1 MTVHQGGADMGER
14 AGSIRLPQVRR
25 LRISHFSLYRNR
37 SENVVDFDK
46 NVFCLSGANG
56 LGKSTFLAILNYALT
71 GAVAPPEVKVLS
83 LSEYSKS
90 ARSYAP
96 DYFTGR
102 VKTDDREI
110 AEVSVEFTIGEY
122 EYEVTRGF
130 FDGDALR
137 SLRVKGPD
145 VDLERAG
152 EFGDPTLG
160 REIMEEYETLS
171 LKHAG
176 LASFD
181 QLIYVQHFLVTFDE
195 RRHLLFWDPEV
206 ARFALFLVFGL
217 DSARA
222 DAAGEWQRKA
232 DRLESQARNA
242 QYQATSARAQIRDL
256 LERSG
261 GSFEL
266 NEELEDKHRS
276 LLDQR
281 DSCAA
286 IVDQRLAQEKD
297 ARLQV
302 GIAAA
307 DHHSLTTEYDRAFN
321 SRLSPKSGPTEHPLI
336 HKLIHDQSC
345 GICGTASVDSIAEVE
360 RILADNRCPLC
371 HSDTS
376 SSDEGEDFDLL
387 RELDV
392 RLQQSAARLKAAQE
406 DAERA
411 EQQRQVAQDEFR
423 RTTRAIEE
431 FERENSDWVR
441 NKAAH
446 SGVSDVIKQ
455 LQAEFAAAQDRRDRY
470 RQKRD
475 EYQALLTP
483 VKRELAEKYAE
494 AELEFVPR
502 FQSLARAFLGMDLH
516 CRLDQRARGP
526 ELIVTIDRQP
536 RREQNQLSE
545 SQRYF
550 IDIALRMAL
559 TEHMLNGA
567 SAGLYIDTPEG
578 SLDIAYESRAGE
590 MFGAFVGRGNR
601 LIMTANL
608 NSNRLV
614 LELAHVCGR
623 ELMHVERMTNWSVL
637 SEVQADS
644 EELFD
649 ESYAAI
655 QASLDGRMF

>member
-1 MTVHQGGADMGER
+1 MTVHQEGSGMGEQAHR
-14 AGSIRLPQVRR
+14 IRLPQVRR
-25 LRISHFSLYRNR
+25 MRISHFSLYRNR

-56 LGKSTFLAILNYALT
+56 LGKSTFLAILNYAFT

-102 VKTDDREI
+102 VKTDDRDI
-110 AEVSVEFTIGEY
+110 AEVSIEFSIGEY

-130 FDGDALR
+130 FDGGDLR
-137 SLRVKGPD
+137 YLRVKGPGVNID
-145 VDLERAG
+145 RSVEL
-152 EFGDPTLG
+152 GDPTLG
-160 REIMEEYETLS
+160 KEITEEYENIS
-171 LKHAG
+171 VQHSG

-222 DAAGEWQRKA
+222 DAAGGWQRKA

-281 DSCAA
+281 DDCAA
-286 IVDQRLAQEKD
+286 AVDQRLAQEKD

-302 GIAAA
+302 GIVAA

-321 SRLSPKSGPTEHPLI
+321 SRLSPKSGPAEHPLI
-336 HKLIHDQSC
+336 LKLIHDRAC
-345 GICGTASVDSIAEVE
+345 GICGTSSVDSISEIE
-360 RILADNRCPLC
+360 ESLAGNTCPLC
-371 HSDTS
+371 HSDTGPA
-376 SSDEGEDFDLL
+376 EAGEDFELL
-387 RELDV
+387 RELDAK
-392 RLQQSAARLKAAQE
+392 LQQSAARLKAAQE
-406 DAERA
+406 DADRA
-411 EQQRQVAQDEFR
+411 EQQRQAAQDKFR
-423 RTTRAIEE
+423 RTTLAIEE
-431 FERENSDWVR
+431 FEQENSDWVR
-441 NKAAH
+441 NKSAH

-455 LQAEFAAAQDRRDRY
+455 LQAEFSAAQDRRDSY

-475 EYQALLTP
+475 EYQALLAP

-526 ELIVTIDRQP
+526 ELVVTIDRQP

-559 TEHMLNGA
+559 TEHMLGGDP
-567 SAGLYIDTPEG
+567 AGLFIDTPEG
-578 SLDIAYESRAGE
+578 SLDIAYERRAGE
-590 MFGAFVGRGNR
+590 MFGAFVRRGNR
-601 LIMTANL
+601 LVMTANL

-623 ELMHVERMTNWSVL
+623 DLMHVERMTAWSVL

-644 EELFD
+644 EQLFD
-649 ESYAAI
+649 DSYAAI